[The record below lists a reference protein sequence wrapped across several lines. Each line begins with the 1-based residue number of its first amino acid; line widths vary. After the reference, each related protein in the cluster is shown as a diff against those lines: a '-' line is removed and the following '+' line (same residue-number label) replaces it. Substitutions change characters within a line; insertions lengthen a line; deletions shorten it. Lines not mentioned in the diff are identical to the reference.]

1 MNKYNK
7 YLIII
12 FYLSLTI
19 FNSNASEINLEFERN
34 AIEEHCAAVFENFE
48 NKLLENNWEI
58 LTSNNH
64 TTDYLHLDNNN
75 KVTVRKILRGDNIN
89 GIRYIFHDGIQN
101 PKLMVN
107 VDKKCIV
114 KLSRLLIK
122 NEKGTIDSI
131 ANLSKDLKLV
141 IDQEFFNPPLPE
153 AKPFIGTK
161 VAIVDTG
168 VNYTLKFINSNLSR
182 ENSKILSGYDFEDDD
197 LLPFDIDISRSLF
210 FPFHHGTAVT
220 SIILREAPLS
230 EIVAYRFP
238 RSDMCK
244 FKLLINHIANNKIKI
259 VNLSMGSKH
268 EKDWVC
274 FKNAAYQHKNILF
287 FVSAGNDGINIDEK
301 GVYPASFD
309 LENIIVITSSD
320 IFGNLARDSNFGKNS
335 VDFLIPGE
343 QIPVIDHRGVR
354 TKASGSSYAVPR
366 VVAMAVRYLSKN
378 PNASV
383 GDIKNILISRAV
395 NNNQFVKY
403 GWIPDPLDDYL
414 FD

>member
-7 YLIII
+7 YLISI

-19 FNSNASEINLEFERN
+19 FNSNASEINLELERS
-34 AIEEHCAAVFENFE
+34 AIEEHCEAVFGNFE
-48 NKLLENNWEI
+48 NKLLENNWQI
-58 LTSNNH
+58 LKSNNY
-64 TTDYLHLDNNN
+64 TTDYLHLDNST
-75 KVTVRKILRGDNIN
+75 KITVRKILRGDQIN

-141 IDQEFFNPPLPE
+141 IDQEYFNPPLPE

-182 ENSKILSGYDFEDDD
+182 ENNNTLSGYDFEDDD

-210 FPFHHGTAVT
+210 FPFHHGTTVT

-238 RSDMCK
+238 RSEMCK
-244 FKLLINHIANNKIKI
+244 FTLLINHIANNKIKI

-354 TKASGSSYAVPR
+354 SKASGSSYAVPR

>member
-1 MNKYNK
+1 MNKFIK
-7 YLIII
+7 CLITLLY
-12 FYLSLTI
+12 FSLTI
-19 FNSNASEINLEFERN
+19 FNSDASELNIEFERS
-34 AIEEHCAAVFENFE
+34 AIKEHCTAVFENFE
-48 NKLLENNWEI
+48 NKLFENNWEI
-58 LTSNNH
+58 IKSNNH
-64 TTDYLHLDNNN
+64 TTDYLHLDKNT
-75 KVTVRKILRGDNIN
+75 KITVRKILRGDQIN
-89 GIRYIFHDGIQN
+89 GIRYVFHDGNQN

-122 NEKGTIDSI
+122 NEKGAVNSI
-131 ANLSKDLKLV
+131 ANLSKDLKSV
-141 IDQEFFNPPLPE
+141 IDQEYFNPPLPE

-168 VNYTLKFINSNLSR
+168 VNYTLNFINSNLSR
-182 ENSKILSGYDFEDDD
+182 KNNKTLLGYDFEEDDS
-197 LLPFDIDISRSLF
+197 LPFDMDISRSLF

-220 SIILREAPLS
+220 SIIIREAPLS

-244 FKLLINHIANNKIKI
+244 FKLLINHIASNKIKI

-274 FKNAAYQHKNILF
+274 FKQAAYQHKNILF
-287 FVSAGNDGINIDEK
+287 FVSAGNDGINIDDK

-309 LENIIVITSSD
+309 LENILVITSSD

-366 VVAMAVRYLSKN
+366 VVAMAVRYLSNN

-383 GDIKNILISRAV
+383 GDIKKVLISRAV
-395 NNNQFVKY
+395 KNNKLVKY

>member
-1 MNKYNK
+1 
-7 YLIII
+7 
-12 FYLSLTI
+12 
-19 FNSNASEINLEFERN
+19 
-34 AIEEHCAAVFENFE
+34 
-48 NKLLENNWEI
+48 
-58 LTSNNH
+58 
-64 TTDYLHLDNNN
+64 
-75 KVTVRKILRGDNIN
+75 
-89 GIRYIFHDGIQN
+89 
-101 PKLMVN
+101 
-107 VDKKCIV
+107 
-114 KLSRLLIK
+114 
-122 NEKGTIDSI
+122 
-131 ANLSKDLKLV
+131 
-141 IDQEFFNPPLPE
+141 
-153 AKPFIGTK
+153 
-161 VAIVDTG
+161 
-168 VNYTLKFINSNLSR
+168 
-182 ENSKILSGYDFEDDD
+182 
-197 LLPFDIDISRSLF
+197 
-210 FPFHHGTAVT
+210 
-220 SIILREAPLS
+220 
-230 EIVAYRFP
+230 
-238 RSDMCK
+238 MCK

-274 FKNAAYQHKNILF
+274 FKYTAYQHKIILF
-287 FVSAGNDGINIDEK
+287 IVSAGNDGINIDEK

-366 VVAMAVRYLSKN
+366 VVAMAVRYLSNN

-403 GWIPDPLDDYL
+403 GWIPDPLDDYF